1 MKILMIL
8 IMLHMFIP
16 VFYITQK
23 LNLFQENQIKLKM
36 LLTII
41 YIQLNIKKLFAKLV
55 YMKLKKII
63 VNIQIQME
71 M

>member
-1 MKILMIL
+1 MIS

-16 VFYITQK
+16 VFYIRQK
-23 LNLFQENQIKLKM
+23 LNLFQENQIKNKM

-55 YMKLKKII
+55 YMKQKKII